1 MSTEIKG
8 SGLPLEVK
16 YGFQNHS
23 ICFRSVRADY
33 DFRHCKKLL
42 RLGGRTGKTEGG
54 SEMEQVTNN
63 VTYDLALE
71 YFLDRGFLVD
81 FMLQKVYGNK
91 ETIAHPTQKFI
102 DAMAENFRRLKADD
116 ILCQRTTFNDMICRY
131 IFEDDGNYGSIDFIE
146 WLKSRK
152 EAKN

>member
-1 MSTEIKG
+1 
-8 SGLPLEVK
+8 
-16 YGFQNHS
+16 
-23 ICFRSVRADY
+23 
-33 DFRHCKKLL
+33 
-42 RLGGRTGKTEGG
+42 
-54 SEMEQVTNN
+54 MEQVAE
-63 VTYDLALE
+63 VAFYDLALE

-116 ILCQRTTFNDMICRY
+116 ILCQCTTFKDMICQF
-131 IFEDDGNYGSIDFIE
+131 IFKDDGDYGIIDFIE

-152 EAKN
+152 ETKN

>member
-1 MSTEIKG
+1 
-8 SGLPLEVK
+8 
-16 YGFQNHS
+16 
-23 ICFRSVRADY
+23 
-33 DFRHCKKLL
+33 
-42 RLGGRTGKTEGG
+42 
-54 SEMEQVTNN
+54 MEQVAE
-63 VTYDLALE
+63 VAFYDLALE

-116 ILCQRTTFNDMICRY
+116 ILCQCTTFKDMICQF
-131 IFEDDGNYGSIDFIE
+131 IFKDDGDYGIIDFIE

-152 EAKN
+152 ETKD

>member
-1 MSTEIKG
+1 
-8 SGLPLEVK
+8 
-16 YGFQNHS
+16 
-23 ICFRSVRADY
+23 
-33 DFRHCKKLL
+33 
-42 RLGGRTGKTEGG
+42 
-54 SEMEQVTNN
+54 MEQVTNN

-116 ILCQRTTFNDMICRY
+116 ILCQRTTFKDMICQF
-131 IFEDDGNYGSIDFIE
+131 IFKDDGDYGVIDFNK

-152 EAKN
+152 ETKN

>member
-1 MSTEIKG
+1 MITEIKG
-8 SGLPLEVK
+8 SDLPLEAK
-16 YGFQNHS
+16 HGFQNHS
-23 ICFRSVRADY
+23 ICFRSICAD
-33 DFRHCKKLL
+33 DNFRHRKNLL
-42 RLGGRTGKTEGG
+42 RLGGCTGKAEGG

-91 ETIAHPTQKFI
+91 ETIYCPSQKFI
-102 DAMAENFRRLKADD
+102 DALSENFRRLKADD
-116 ILCQRTTFNDMICRY
+116 ILCQRTTFHDMICQY
-131 IFEDDGNYGSIDFIE
+131 IYEDDGDYGSIDFIE

-152 EAKN
+152 ETKN

>member
-1 MSTEIKG
+1 
-8 SGLPLEVK
+8 
-16 YGFQNHS
+16 
-23 ICFRSVRADY
+23 
-33 DFRHCKKLL
+33 
-42 RLGGRTGKTEGG
+42 
-54 SEMEQVTNN
+54 MEQVAE
-63 VTYDLALE
+63 VAFYDLALE

-116 ILCQRTTFNDMICRY
+116 ILCQCTTFKDMICQF
-131 IFEDDGNYGSIDFIE
+131 IFKDDGDYGIIDFIE

-152 EAKN
+152 ETKS